1 MEHRPPVLRSGKQTL
16 QSQLRDEAWPPA
28 GSPHHRPTTRTPRK
42 RSLTSPDLPSHNWFH
57 LAVQVTGIKAPQ
69 EGHPHLSPWRPRPF
83 CLSEA
88 RRSPGGWPTRRVTQR
103 EEVQPPHLWDG
114 DPPCRPAVRSTSRSL
129 RPGPMFKGSSAHSLG
144 SRGCNHPQT
153 ASLPAAL
160 MWRPAQIY
168 PHSPTPGGWG
178 ARALGTPS
186 PKASLRVG
194 CGGDTAGVTQVRGP
208 GTRTAVTPEAPRPR
222 SQLQVSRPRCPQL

>member
-1 MEHRPPVLRSGKQTL
+1 M
-16 QSQLRDEAWPPA
+16 
-28 GSPHHRPTTRTPRK
+28 
-42 RSLTSPDLPSHNWFH
+42 
-57 LAVQVTGIKAPQ
+57 
-69 EGHPHLSPWRPRPF
+69 
-83 CLSEA
+83 
-88 RRSPGGWPTRRVTQR
+88 
-103 EEVQPPHLWDG
+103 QPPHLWDG
-114 DPPCRPAVRSTSRSL
+114 DPPVQACSEKHLQEPQTRPHVQGQQRL
-129 RPGPMFKGSSAHSLG
+129 LCHSLG

-160 MWRPAQIY
+160 MWQPAQIY
-168 PHSPTPGGWG
+168 SHSPTPGGWG

-186 PKASLRVG
+186 PKAPLRVG